1 MFEVDNILKENRSR
15 EVIENVLKMV
25 CFKFFIIISQECIDF
40 VNQYVDF
47 VINLLIQ
54 EGDLKIVC
62 KVLNLCLSK

>member
-25 CFKFFIIISQECIDF
+25 CFKFFVIISQECIDF

>member
-25 CFKFFIIISQECIDF
+25 CFKFFFIISQECIDF

-62 KVLNLCLSK
+62 KVFNLCLSK

>member
-25 CFKFFIIISQECIDF
+25 CFKFFVIISQECIDF

-62 KVLNLCLSK
+62 KVLNLC